1 MSLEGGGGGH
11 ICTIIGGRRVNNILL
26 YSHTSGHILTPM
38 GDNVAEPDLFVAAPA
53 PAPDLESL
61 EPRLRLRFRLSLKQ
75 IINRQHNFCTHNC
88 F

>member
-61 EPRLRLRFRLSLKQ
+61 EPQPDSDSDSV
-75 IINRQHNFCTHNC
+75 
-88 F
+88 